1 MSSAAMGPGMSGQ
14 SRQNFATNR
23 PWDEHRGGPGG
34 GPGGNYRAWNNGWR
48 NDSRYDWR
56 GWRDSHRDAY
66 HLGRYYAPYRDYSYR
81 RLSIG
86 FMLDPL
92 FYGSGYM
99 IYDPVC
105 IACPMS
111 MGPIAGLGIT
121 TMRSWSIRTPVEVV
135 DVMYGFFW

>member
-1 MSSAAMGPGMSGQ
+1 VGQ

-48 NDSRYDWR
+48 NDNRYDWR

-99 IYDPVC
+99 IYDPGMYRLPDVY
-105 IACPMS
+105 
-111 MGPIAGLGIT
+111 GPYRWVRYYNDAIL
-121 TMRSWSIRTPVEVV
+121 V
-135 DVMYGFFW
+135 DTYTGRGRRRDVRLLLVSSRNA